1 MKALRREPCKEWTRL
16 CLLEPREP
24 KSMAASPTYAGYR
37 LGRIADPRF
46 EALIGGRSTGDDVVS
61 TRDLK
66 GLKWGPDPL
75 LDTSDQTE
83 YGIA

>member
-1 MKALRREPCKEWTRL
+1 MKVLRREPCKEWTML

-24 KSMAASPTYAGYR
+24 KSIAASPTYAGYR
-37 LGRIADPRF
+37 LGCIADPRF
-46 EALIGGRSTGDDVVS
+46 ESLVGGRSTGDDAVS
-61 TRDLK
+61 MRDLK
-66 GLKWGPDPL
+66 GSKWGPDPL